1 MQHTTCITPAAVY
14 LHPAAASD
22 PRTIRAIERTTKR
35 LACPDVAAGNRRIRL
50 VQFHELASV
59 LRLPGAGGAA

>member
-1 MQHTTCITPAAVY
+1 MSHTTCITPAAVY

-22 PRTIRAIERTTKR
+22 ARTIRAIERTTQR
-35 LACPDVAAGNRRIRL
+35 LACPDVSAGNRRIRL
-50 VQFHELASV
+50 VELTELATV